1 MTVITQKT
9 RRLLGPLVVLLA
21 GAALG
26 LLAWNDDGRTA
37 PTATDVALALQWSE
51 GASQKYDVV
60 LDSSFEMG
68 THTSSSTPS
77 LRVRVAG
84 VLEIRTLA
92 TTPTEALVGM
102 RLSPVDMRVNDTSDA
117 ETQRA
122 LELPFRVRFT
132 RDGVPTAFEFLPAL
146 VTEHRELI
154 ENVVRTFQVEL
165 QGGESWVAVEPH
177 ASGAYEASYK
187 RRAPAQ
193 WEKKKLRY
201 IEKSGSEEAPLLAS
215 QEVLSIDSRH
225 NWLAAMT
232 VHETVS
238 TKDASG
244 FAIDITNRATLE
256 LLPDSDV
263 TPPDFWS
270 FVAGEA
276 REAPVDTKQ
285 RQIPTNRSRK
295 RAAADLQTCVAG
307 LDAATQNRSQWI
319 HRLRDLLQM
328 DAELPFVLLEAL
340 KTLELSNR
348 THADLYLALELAGTT
363 EAQAALASVIE
374 DPNSMPLDNLQ
385 AIVALGAVA
394 HPNAASLESLWQA
407 ARTAEMEGDAQVAS
421 TATLALGTV
430 GSTLLGTDEDSYA
443 SLQASLV
450 SGASDAT
457 GPERRTTFV
466 LALGNTGD
474 ATLSPEIVSYL
485 DDDDPRVRRAAA
497 RATEQVGASDVAE
510 ELMLHLEQEPNSIVR
525 AAVASALVSW
535 EEPPSTAMES
545 IRMLIGDERDETVRL
560 QMARVLGKNLSSF
573 PDNRPVLAGM
583 LRTEQ
588 SNPIRRQIAES
599 LAEAKTR

>member
-1 MTVITQKT
+1 MTRKT
-9 RRLLGPLVVLLA
+9 WRLLGAFVVLLV

-26 LLAWNDDGRTA
+26 LLAWNDDGRIA
-37 PTATDVALALQWSE
+37 PTAMDAPLALQWRE

-68 THTSSSTPS
+68 THSSSSTPS

-102 RLSPVDMRVNDTSDA
+102 RLSPVEMRVNDTSDA
-117 ETQRA
+117 ETHRA
-122 LELPFRVRFT
+122 LKLPFRVRFT
-132 RDGVPTAFEFLPAL
+132 RNGVPTAFEFPPAL
-146 VTEHRELI
+146 VAKHRELI
-154 ENVVRTFQVEL
+154 ENLVRTFQVEL
-165 QGGESWVAVEPH
+165 QGGKSWVAVEPH
-177 ASGAYEASYK
+177 ASGAYEAAYK

-201 IEKSGSEEAPLLAS
+201 VEKSGSEEAPLLAS
-215 QEVLSIDSRH
+215 QEVLSIDPRRD
-225 NWLAAMT
+225 WLAAMT

-244 FAIDITNRATLE
+244 FSIDITNRATLE
-256 LLPDSDV
+256 LLPHSDV
-263 TPPDFWS
+263 TPPEFWR
-270 FVAGEA
+270 FVTGEA
-276 REAPVDTKQ
+276 PGDAKQ
-285 RQIPTNRSRK
+285 RQIPTNRPREQ
-295 RAAADLQTCVAG
+295 AAADLQTCVAR
-307 LDAATQNRSQWI
+307 LDAATENRSQWI
-319 HRLRDLLQM
+319 HHLRDLLQM
-328 DAELPFVLLEAL
+328 DGELPFVLLEAL
-340 KTLELSNR
+340 KTQELSDR
-348 THADLYLALELAGTT
+348 TRADLYLALELAGTT
-363 EAQAALASVIE
+363 EAQAALSSVIE
-374 DPNSMPLDNLQ
+374 NPDSMPLDSLR

-394 HPNAASLESLWQA
+394 RPNAASLESLWQA
-407 ARTAEMEGDAQVAS
+407 ALTAEREGDAQVAS
-421 TATLALGTV
+421 TATLALGTA
-430 GSTLLGTDEDSYA
+430 GSTLRGTDEDSYA
-443 SLQASLV
+443 SLRASLV
-450 SGASDAT
+450 SGASDAAD
-457 GPERRTTFV
+457 PERRTTFV

-497 RATEQVGASDVAE
+497 RATEQVGAGDVAE

-545 IRMLIGDERDETVRL
+545 IRTLIGGERDETVRL

-573 PDNRPVLAGM
+573 PENRPVLAGM

-588 SNPIRRQIAES
+588 SKQMRREIAES
-599 LAEAKTR
+599 LFEAKNR